1 MFEGKGS
8 SMSPEAQKLTQAL
21 LDHHRK
27 VCCLRNQAD
36 SYLITYGDLCER
48 AGLPHLKPTVGRYLR
63 EVAQWCHD
71 NGWPPLNAL
80 AVNHDTQRPGRGY
93 DRAPGCKRET
103 WQDEVADSIN
113 FSGYPDFIS

>member
-1 MFEGKGS
+1 
-8 SMSPEAQKLTQAL
+8 MSPEAQKLAQAL

-27 VCCLRNQAD
+27 SKAGSSTD
-36 SYLITYGDLCER
+36 SRLIGYDDLCEQ
-48 AGLPHLKPTVGRYLR
+48 AGLPHLKATVGKYLR

-103 WQDEVADSIN
+103 WQDEVAAAIN
-113 FSGYPDFIS
+113 FAGYPDFIL

>member
-1 MFEGKGS
+1 
-8 SMSPEAQKLTQAL
+8 MSPEAQKLAQAL

-27 VCCLRNQAD
+27 VCCLRNQAGSSVD
-36 SYLITYGDLCER
+36 SCLITYGDLCER
-48 AGLPHLKPTVGRYLR
+48 AGLPHLKSTVGRYLR

-93 DRAPGCKRET
+93 DRAPGCNRET
-103 WQDEVADSIN
+103 WQDEVAASIN

>member
-1 MFEGKGS
+1 
-8 SMSPEAQKLTQAL
+8 MSPEAQKLAQAL

-27 VCCLRNQAD
+27 VCGLHSQVGSSVDSCLIA
-36 SYLITYGDLCER
+36 YGDLCER

-71 NGWPPLNAL
+71 SGRPPLNAL

-93 DRAPGCKRET
+93 DDAPGCSLKSWR
-103 WQDEVADSIN
+103 DELAAAIN
-113 FSGYPDFIS
+113 FSGYPHFIS